1 MNSEQLTEILKA
13 AFPEAEVAVS
23 GQGGK
28 FDLRIV
34 DDQFEGKRPVARQ
47 QAATSASGKAAF
59 KISVSCSLFITK
71 TSYRTNGVKTCHFTI
86 NLKNKS

>member
-1 MNSEQLTEILKA
+1 MNSEQLADILKA

-34 DDQFEGKRPVARQ
+34 DDQFEGKRLNSPNDVVVHSDGGIWFTDPTYGILSDYEGY
-47 QAATSASGKAAF
+47 QAEPE
-59 KISVSCSLFITK
+59 
-71 TSYRTNGVKTCHFTI
+71 
-86 NLKNKS
+86 

>member
-34 DDQFEGKRPVARQ
+34 DEQFEGKASCR
-47 QAATSASGKAAF
+47 TS
-59 KISVSCSLFITK
+59 
-71 TSYRTNGVKTCHFTI
+71 TNGLCSVKFIYCQR
-86 NLKNKS
+86 

>member
-13 AFPEAEVAVS
+13 AFPDADVTVT

-47 QAATSASGKAAF
+47 QTVYAPLNDYIKSGEVHAVTIRAMTKEEWRKA
-59 KISVSCSLFITK
+59 SLF
-71 TSYRTNGVKTCHFTI
+71 GV
-86 NLKNKS
+86 

>member
-34 DDQFEGKRPVARQ
+34 DEQFVY
-47 QAATSASGKAAF
+47 
-59 KISVSCSLFITK
+59 VD
-71 TSYRTNGVKTCHFTI
+71 TNTPW
-86 NLKNKS
+86 S

>member
-34 DDQFEGKRPVARQ
+34 DEQFEGKRPVARQ
-47 QAATSASGKAAF
+47 QTVK
-59 KISVSCSLFITK
+59 FI
-71 TSYRTNGVKTCHFTI
+71 YCQR
-86 NLKNKS
+86 